1 MTIIRN
7 LCGTL
12 KSRKKEL
19 AMEQLPTTGSPSPS
33 FNFLTIKLRSYSN
46 SQVADQN
53 CHLDARGSGRRGDHF
68 GGRDSGFRQE
78 QGELF
83 FYIMN
88 ISNMYLF
95 GCEVALLQVKVPLV
109 AMKGGVDLQK
119 YVDVLLPSAPATI
132 KIVQV
137 LQKFS
142 PQYFIFMRLY
152 MSSRHATH

>member
-1 MTIIRN
+1 MATMLADNMEEEYLWSISLNSTTKVQRTCVKCPFSFALPMTIIRN

-68 GGRDSGFRQE
+68 GGGDSGFRE
-78 QGELF
+78 DQGEL
-83 FYIMN
+83 
-88 ISNMYLF
+88 
-95 GCEVALLQVKVPLV
+95 C
-109 AMKGGVDLQK
+109 
-119 YVDVLLPSAPATI
+119 
-132 KIVQV
+132 
-137 LQKFS
+137 
-142 PQYFIFMRLY
+142 FIL
-152 MSSRHATH
+152 

>member
-1 MTIIRN
+1 
-7 LCGTL
+7 
-12 KSRKKEL
+12 
-19 AMEQLPTTGSPSPS
+19 
-33 FNFLTIKLRSYSN
+33 
-46 SQVADQN
+46 
-53 CHLDARGSGRRGDHF
+53 
-68 GGRDSGFRQE
+68 
-78 QGELF
+78 
-83 FYIMN
+83 MN

-95 GCEVALLQVKVPLV
+95 AYEVGLLQVKVPLV